1 MFGPAL
7 TLVLALISSAVI
19 AVPMVDNAHR
29 HAVASLN
36 PSSTKFPFY
45 FPNSVYE
52 SILYSDLVS
61 LSFSERDDVKIATD
75 FICNKLN
82 LDADDFKVFD
92 FFTDA
97 AGVTHVYGAHMINN
111 VRIANHHAAAHA
123 KNGQVTSFSSSF
135 GTTQHFSKRDLIIS
149 APEATVDF
157 EQVSVTISAKLEI
170 PVYSDF
176 EYVLEYVEQPDGR
189 IVYAYKFQLRNNP
202 VTKWVEVWCDAG
214 TGEVVQA
221 VNFAHKASY
230 KAIPLS
236 RRNATPGFSMIANP
250 EFEGSSPNG
259 WTAGKVTVGNNVI
272 TLTPSGESTPS
283 TKDGVFDTKF
293 NSKKEPDTDENI
305 AAAAVN
311 LFYVT
316 NVIHDIAYQ
325 YGFTEKA
332 GNFQTD
338 NFGKGGKGGDP
349 VVINVINTSEV
360 DNADFLAS
368 PDGQPGVM
376 NMFLFE
382 TATPSRTPAFDNS
395 VIIHEYAHGISNRLT
410 GGPSTDS
417 CLTKAEAAGMDEG
430 WSDIISM
437 IVLAKKSDTATT
449 KMTIGAYAENSAG
462 GFRSRPYTTD
472 MKVNSWTYGDL
483 KSLDEVHDVGE
494 VWASMLWE
502 VYWNLVAKHGFATNL
517 YDADQSAGNVIAMK
531 IILGGMTIQSCNP
544 TFRAA
549 RDAIVAADLS
559 YYDGANKCEILKGFA
574 KRGLGSD
581 ATSGRKNDFSVPSE
595 CQE

>member
-135 GTTQHFSKRDLIIS
+135 
-149 APEATVDF
+149 VDF

-189 IVYAYKFQLRNNP
+189 IVYAYKFQLRNTP

-382 TATPSRTPAFDNS
+382 TATPKRTPAFDNS

>member
-189 IVYAYKFQLRNNP
+189 IVPLISPTRLRTRP
-202 VTKWVEVWCDAG
+202 
-214 TGEVVQA
+214 
-221 VNFAHKASY
+221 S
-230 KAIPLS
+230 PLS
-236 RRNATPGFSMIANP
+236 RRNATPGFSMIVNP

-259 WTAGKVTVGNNVI
+259 WTDGKATKGNNVI
-272 TLTPSGESTPS
+272 TSNPSGKTTPS

-316 NVIHDIAYQ
+316 NMVHDIAYQ

-338 NFGKGGKGGDP
+338 NFGKGGKGGDA
-349 VVINVINTSEV
+349 VTINVINTSDF
-360 DNADFLAS
+360 DNADFLTP

-376 NMFLFE
+376 NMFLFNS
-382 TATPSRTPAFDNS
+382 TTPKRTPAFDNS

-417 CLTKAEAAGMDEG
+417 CLTKSQAAGMDEG
-430 WSDIISM
+430 WSDIIFM
-437 IVLAKKSDTATT
+437 IILAKSSDTATT
-449 KMTIGAYAENSAG
+449 KITIGAYAENSAG
-462 GFRSRPYTTD
+462 GFRSVPYTTD